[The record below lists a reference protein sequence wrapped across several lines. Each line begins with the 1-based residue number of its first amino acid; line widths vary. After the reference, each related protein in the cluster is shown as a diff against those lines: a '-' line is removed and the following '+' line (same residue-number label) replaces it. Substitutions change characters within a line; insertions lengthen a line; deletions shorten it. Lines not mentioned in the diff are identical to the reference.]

1 MAGCLGWLVG
11 RGGVGG
17 GGLGAGACWMV
28 RAGLGTEVGTEVGAA
43 GGAGGGSVGA
53 TGGLVLAGAGWR
65 PPVAIDKVVDIG
77 WKEGVERCHMGT
89 PPKQNASATTSPHQL
104 RRIGLRLRPLVLS
117 SPELP

>member
-28 RAGLGTEVGTEVGAA
+28 RAGLGTEVGTEVGVS
-43 GGAGGGSVGA
+43 GGVGGGSVGA

-77 WKEGVERCHMGT
+77 WKKGVERCHMGT
-89 PPKQNASATTSPHQL
+89 PPKQNELGAYRLCCIRL
-104 RRIGLRLRPLVLS
+104 RRRLLDLTA
-117 SPELP
+117 LGWW